1 MTSKKRARLAA
12 SLSPEEYEREVLR
25 EAEARF
31 AKGMKTKKMQK
42 AKKTRLPDGTRG
54 LNVRRAAMKAGGRPK
69 GQTTTGRQPREMG
82 ETSLPA
88 KTVADVKSVGGLV
101 HLACDFGFPM
111 KEQR

>member
-1 MTSKKRARLAA
+1 
-12 SLSPEEYEREVLR
+12 
-25 EAEARF
+25 
-31 AKGMKTKKMQK
+31 
-42 AKKTRLPDGTRG
+42 
-54 LNVRRAAMKAGGRPK
+54 
-69 GQTTTGRQPREMG
+69 MG